1 MNRVLLDIQATR
13 PLLGD
18 LLDNR
23 YQVVQVL
30 SIGAFGRTYIA
41 EDTLLP
47 GSPKRIIRHLK
58 PSENHPQFLLFIQQ
72 LFCQETKL
80 LENLGHHDQIPEV
93 LAFFTDDQGFYLVQE
108 LFAGQLLSNLVTS
121 NQNRSKYWTE
131 TQVIQ
136 LLREVLDILNFI
148 HTQGIIHCDIKPNN
162 LIKRA
167 DNGKICLLDFGAVQ
181 PIYRNESNPNQQQIN
196 FNIQPAGYI
205 PAEQLAYQPQ
215 PNSDIYALGMIAIQA
230 LTGIHPTKLKINPD
244 SQEISWQHLAY
255 VSDELA
261 NILNQMVCS
270 SYQKRYQTAVEVL
283 QSLDKLVNPESL
295 PITPQE
301 LTSLSCPL
309 EDLENVLDFPENFLE
324 ELQASLNQTTNN
336 IINAINLQQ
345 RRFFKLPGI
354 SPLIV
359 VFVIGTSI
367 NSLLI
372 TTGVFYI
379 IQPDPAQMRQIEQMV
394 QEPFQE
400 ISKKVCQ
407 IPFIC
412 FWLGK

>member
-13 PLLGD
+13 PILGD

-23 YQVVQVL
+23 YQIIQVL

-47 GSPKRIIRHLK
+47 SSPKRIIRHLK
-58 PSENHPQFLLFIQQ
+58 PSKNDPQFLLFIQQ
-72 LFCQETKL
+72 IFCQETKV
-80 LENLGHHDQIPEV
+80 LETLGQHDQIPEV
-93 LAFFTDDQGFYLVQE
+93 LAFFADDQGFYLVQE
-108 LFAGQLLSNLVTS
+108 LFSGQLLSNLVTS
-121 NQNRSKYWTE
+121 NQNRSKHWTE

-136 LLREVLDILNFI
+136 LLREVLDILDFI

-167 DNGKICLLDFGAVQ
+167 DSGKICLLDFGAVQ
-181 PIYRNESNPNQQQIN
+181 PIYRTENNSNQQIN
-196 FNIQPAGYI
+196 FDIQPAGYI

-230 LTGIHPTKLKINPD
+230 LTGIHPTKLKID
-244 SQEISWQHLAY
+244 SISQEISWQHLAY

-261 NILNQMVCS
+261 KILNQMVRS
-270 SYQKRYQTAVEVL
+270 SYHERYQSAAEVL
-283 QSLDKLVNPESL
+283 QSIDKLTNPETL

-301 LTSLSCPL
+301 LTSPSCSI
-309 EDLENVLDFPENFLE
+309 EDLEDALDFPENFLE
-324 ELQASLNQTTNN
+324 ELQASLNQTSQN
-336 IINAINLQQ
+336 IINTINFQQ
-345 RRFFKLPGI
+345 RRFLKLPGL

-379 IQPDPAQMRQIEQMV
+379 IQPDPAQMRQMEQMV
-394 QEPFQE
+394 QEPLE
-400 ISKKVCQ
+400 ELSKKVCQ